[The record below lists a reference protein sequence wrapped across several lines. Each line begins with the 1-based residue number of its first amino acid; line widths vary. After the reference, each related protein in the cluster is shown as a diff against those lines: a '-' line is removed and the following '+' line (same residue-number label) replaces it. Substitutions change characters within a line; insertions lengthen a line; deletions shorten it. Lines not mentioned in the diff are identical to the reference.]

1 MVKSIFST
9 LLVSSVNMF
18 RPNDFLVIVWM
29 KQVGEKKKKE
39 YLLCGKGLMG
49 SLWMLHAEKNS
60 FAIIQNSLVS

>member
-29 KQVGEKKKKE
+29 KQVGEKKKKNIYYVE
-39 YLLCGKGLMG
+39 KG
-49 SLWMLHAEKNS
+49 
-60 FAIIQNSLVS
+60 